1 MAESFGD
8 ILREWEERERKRGG
22 DLLHRYLDRYLP
34 DERVVKE
41 KEGGEGRASGSRSS
55 NRPSTPQAVLDLHG
69 FTREEAE
76 RRLKDFLVEARGKGY
91 RVLLV
96 VHGKGL
102 HSEREPVLK
111 KVVYRTLESCPFVGR
126 IETAPRRWG
135 GAGAVVAFLRQRS
148 R

>member
-8 ILREWEERERKRGG
+8 ILREWEERERKTGG

-41 KEGGEGRASGSRSS
+41 KKGGERRSPDSRSRK
-55 NRPSTPQAVLDLHG
+55 RPSTPQAVLDLHG

-76 RRLKDFLVEARGKGY
+76 IRLKAFLGEAQGKGY
-91 RVLLV
+91 RVLLI

-102 HSEREPVLK
+102 HSEREPILK